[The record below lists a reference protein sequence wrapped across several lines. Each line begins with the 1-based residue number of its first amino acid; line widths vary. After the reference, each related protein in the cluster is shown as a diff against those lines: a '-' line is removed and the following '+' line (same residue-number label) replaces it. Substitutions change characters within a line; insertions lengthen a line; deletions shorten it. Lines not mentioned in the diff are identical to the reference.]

1 MSVSFTDEGAEVME
15 EKGYRTAQSEMGNV
29 YYPKEGICISD
40 EIAVN
45 YMDYPWISC
54 FEVEGI
60 EIIKDKKAER
70 EWILEHPDMGFAL
83 EDAE

>member
-1 MSVSFTDEGAEVME
+1 MSVSFTDEGAETME
-15 EKGYRTAQSEMGNV
+15 EKGYHADQSEMGNV
-29 YYPKEGICISD
+29 YYPREGIRIPGDIS
-40 EIAVN
+40 VN

-70 EWILEHPDMGFAL
+70 EWILEHPDMGFEL
-83 EDAE
+83 EDVE